1 MTADG
6 DQRILRNMSNYRDA
20 DTAQLAEAFKALSNP
35 HRLKI
40 FRQLMSCCAPGT
52 RCSAEEAVR
61 YCVGDLG
68 TGLAIAP
75 STLSHHIKELN
86 RAGLIRMERHG
97 QRIDC
102 WVEPGVVNQL
112 SEFFSGGQ

>member
-1 MTADG
+1 
-6 DQRILRNMSNYRDA
+6 MSKYRDKE
-20 DTAQLAEAFKALSNP
+20 TERLAVAFKALSNP

-40 FRQLMSCCAPGT
+40 FQQLMSCCAPGT
-52 RCSAEEAVR
+52 RCSTEEAVR
-61 YCVGDLG
+61 FCVGELG
-68 TGLAIAP
+68 DGLEIAP

-86 RAGLIRMERHG
+86 RAGLICMERRG

-112 SEFFSGGQ
+112 SEFFQSGE